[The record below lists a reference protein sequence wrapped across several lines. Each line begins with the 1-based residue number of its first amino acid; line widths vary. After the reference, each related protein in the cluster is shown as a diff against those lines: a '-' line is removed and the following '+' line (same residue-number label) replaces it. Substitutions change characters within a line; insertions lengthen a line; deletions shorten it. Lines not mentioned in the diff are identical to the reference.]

1 MSTTRDPRVACRAHP
16 YYAEFSRAG
25 AAIRPGV
32 EIYHTITPPPVVL
45 R

>member
-1 MSTTRDPRVACRAHP
+1 MSIACDPCVAFRPHP
-16 YYAEFSRAG
+16 YYAEFSRASLSF
-25 AAIRPGV
+25 